1 MQTQNSELQHH
12 GVKGMKWGVRR
23 TKAQLGY
30 AVAKYKKKRL
40 QKKDEKTKAEEA
52 KPKRKSIS
60 EMTDDE
66 LNYAIDRARRE
77 DTYRALRPEPVS
89 KGKKFA
95 DTMINKVVGPAAT
108 EAGERFLKNALN
120 KFGDNLLKDANV
132 KSEYDKL
139 KDEYNLLKVKK
150 DISDLKNPKKTES
163 VPEVKTWDDM
173 KKRQEYYDAQEKK
186 EKERQKQ
193 REKDSTNESSSDSGN
208 SSNETTNNSSS
219 SSSRDT
225 SNRTERYSGT
235 VEGEGTS
242 RRNTSNNEQTSRR
255 TDDIIDADW
264 RDVTTD
270 EVPAVVVNTGR
281 SYIAGLLED
290 RSR

>member
-1 MQTQNSELQHH
+1 MQTQNNELQHH

-40 QKKDEKTKAEEA
+40 QKKDEKTKVEES

-60 EMTDDE
+60 EMSDDE

-89 KGKKFA
+89 KGKRFV
-95 DTMINKVVGPAAT
+95 DTMVNKVVGPAAT

-150 DISDLKNPKKTES
+150 DISDLKNPKKKDNT
-163 VPEVKTWDDM
+163 PEVKSWDDM
-173 KKRQEYYDAQEKK
+173 IKKQQYEDNENKK
-186 EKERQKQ
+186 KKKTEEDGNGTDKKDK
-193 REKDSTNESSSDSGN
+193 KDSGEN
-208 SSNETTNNSSS
+208 SNIP
-219 SSSRDT
+219 RA
-225 SNRTERYSGT
+225 
-235 VEGEGTS
+235 EGEIIDDRVT
-242 RRNTSNNEQTSRR
+242 RNEQQRNHDDQRDNRVDDVINMESPVTELSTEVINVGRR
-255 TDDIIDADW
+255 YATDM
-264 RDVTTD
+264 
-270 EVPAVVVNTGR
+270 
-281 SYIAGLLED
+281 GLYEYREF

>member
-1 MQTQNSELQHH
+1 MLKLQTQNNELQHH

-52 KPKRKSIS
+52 KPKRKPIS

-120 KFGDNLLKDANV
+120 KFGDNLLKDTNV

-150 DISDLKNPKKTES
+150 DISDLKKPKKKENT
-163 VPEVKTWDDM
+163 PEVKTWDDM
-173 KKRQEYYDAQEKK
+173 IKKQQYEYNENKKKKKTEENVDKTNKK
-186 EKERQKQ
+186 E
-193 REKDSTNESSSDSGN
+193 SGG
-208 SSNETTNNSSS
+208 
-219 SSSRDT
+219 T
-225 SNRTERYSGT
+225 SNIPRA
-235 VEGEGTS
+235 EGE
-242 RRNTSNNEQTSRR
+242 
-255 TDDIIDADW
+255 IIDDRVPRRESQ
-264 RDVTTD
+264 RDNDRHDNGSDDVINMESPVTALSTD
-270 EVPAVVVNTGR
+270 VINVGR
-281 SYIAGLLED
+281 RYATDMGLYEYREF